1 MNYVGKM
8 RGRNTRTRLAD
19 AVILLYTGRYSMTPA
34 HFSFSLHRGADFAT
48 GWQLLQGG
56 IPIVTDGDT
65 FRAQLR
71 NSAGA
76 VLDTPNILQ
85 ATDTTTNL
93 TIPAASTSS
102 LPLQT
107 LRLVVDW
114 HRHDG
119 AVIPLLIGRVAIF

>member
-1 MNYVGKM
+1 
-8 RGRNTRTRLAD
+8 
-19 AVILLYTGRYSMTPA
+19 MTPA

-48 GWQLLQGG
+48 GWQLLQDD
-56 IPIVTDGDT
+56 IPIVTAHDT
-65 FRAQLR
+65 FIAQLR

-76 VLDTPNILQ
+76 VLDTPNVVQ
-85 ATDTTTNL
+85 TGDTTTNL
-93 TIPAASTSS
+93 TIPASRTSG

-119 AVIPLLIGRVAIF
+119 AVISLLIGRVAVF